1 MTLRASALQWG
12 VWNWLS
18 ADPDDLGMKISA
30 AFDAFSKLVNAK
42 PDQPNPLS
50 IVRNHASSTSSQ
62 HYGFVWRL
70 GDAHHP
76 VLLRLCN
83 RNPQAFWAQDRAELE
98 LAYETDFVNDSSNH
112 GYGTFTRAIQ
122 TAAVGLSYYGP
133 ALSSGE
139 SHPGFLLV
147 QWDSSDG
154 REFFCC
160 TFGVRGSGPLGA
172 DYGFGNQSLLLFH
185 SPHSSN
191 WNVLHYSS
199 PVYGGPGFQQILYLG
214 INDTY
219 VISTLA
225 PDPPRGR
232 VQQLCRGFSA
242 LAARQNSGS
251 FSFRSVQERILL
263 PSCFWF
269 GANAHDSPR
278 RFGRLLSPAGG
289 GTFYQLGAGENSGST
304 QDLWYLHPTGTPAA
318 LAGWSSV
325 GSLPW
330 QTISDRLSFCPLA
343 PLQPLLIGGSA
354 AADFITDWPAALV
367 GNASLQQHP
376 FFSRSLASGDG
387 SGGGGTGG
395 EDDGGGSGGAG
406 GGSGRPATGVL
417 WPRRS

>member
-18 ADPDDLGMKISA
+18 ADPDDVGMKLSA
-30 AFDAFSKLVNAK
+30 AFEAFSRLVNARA
-42 PDQPNPLS
+42 DHPNPLA
-50 IVRNHASSTSSQ
+50 IVRNHASSTSSE

-76 VLLRLCN
+76 VLLRLYN
-83 RNPQAFWAQDRAELE
+83 RNPQALWTQDRAELLLGHE
-98 LAYETDFVNDSSNH
+98 ADFVDDSSNH
-112 GYGTFTRAIQ
+112 GYGTFTRTIQ
-122 TAAVGLSYYGP
+122 SATVGQSYYGP
-133 ALSSGE
+133 ALSNGE
-139 SHPGFLLV
+139 SHAGFLLV

-154 REFFCC
+154 REFFCYSI
-160 TFGVRGSGPLGA
+160 GVRGSGPLGA
-172 DYGFGNQSLLLFH
+172 DYGFGNQTLLLFR

-199 PVYGGPGFQQILYLG
+199 PVYGGTGFRQVLHLG

-219 VISTLA
+219 IAGTLA

-232 VQQLCRGFSA
+232 VQQLCSGFSA
-242 LAARQNSGS
+242 LPARQSSGR

-263 PSCFWF
+263 PCCFWI

-289 GTFYQLGAGENSGST
+289 GTFYQLGAGENAGYS
-304 QDLWYLHPTGTPAA
+304 QDLWYLHPNGTPAA
-318 LAGWSSV
+318 MAGWSSV

-330 QTISDRLSFCPLA
+330 QTIGDRLSFCPLA
-343 PLQPLLIGGSA
+343 PLQPLLIGGTGLG
-354 AADFITDWPAALV
+354 DFVTDWPAALV
-367 GNASLQQHP
+367 GTASLQQHP

-387 SGGGGTGG
+387 TGGTGG
-395 EDDGGGSGGAG
+395 AGGGGGGSGGAG